1 MLGLTG
7 NRCCS
12 AIPTVEVFL
21 YLMQKVAE
29 LVQTLTRHLA
39 VECAIGANVSH
50 SDISVHG
57 INLEQRTHQGCLRRV
72 QLLPTWEDLVH

>member
-1 MLGLTG
+1 MLGLILEID
-7 NRCCS
+7 
-12 AIPTVEVFL
+12 AAQPYLTVEVFL
-21 YLMQKVAE
+21 YLMQKVVE

-57 INLEQRTHQGCLRRV
+57 INLGTKDTKGCLRRV
-72 QLLPTWEDLVH
+72 QLLPT